1 MELTEVRKQAGE
13 IPANMQAFARCLL
26 ATLCLVASNETK
38 K

>member
-26 ATLCLVASNETK
+26 ATLCLVANETK